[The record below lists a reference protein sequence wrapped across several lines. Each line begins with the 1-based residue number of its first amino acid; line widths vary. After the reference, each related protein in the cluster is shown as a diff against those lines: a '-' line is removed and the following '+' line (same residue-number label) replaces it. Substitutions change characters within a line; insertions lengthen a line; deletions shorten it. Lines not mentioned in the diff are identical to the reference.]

1 MLRERGWTG
10 LSCRYL
16 RQREAPELWSQRL
29 IQSQRPCPPAPGAVR
44 SAARGRSAV
53 RHAWPT
59 HSSWGAPVAVVI
71 AVRVA
76 HGERQAGLALRVFL
90 VALPRGTVLEEVR
103 HIADLEKTDGKEG
116 LGTPS
121 TG

>member
-1 MLRERGWTG
+1 MDRAVLQVPAAARGTG
-10 LSCRYL
+10 AVEPTVNTEPASLS
-16 RQREAPELWSQRL
+16 
-29 IQSQRPCPPAPGAVR
+29 PAPGAVR
-44 SAARGRSAV
+44 SMARGRSAV
-53 RHAWPT
+53 RHVWPT
-59 HSSWGAPVAVVI
+59 HSSWGTPVAVVI
-71 AVRVA
+71 AVGVA